1 MAVAVGYL
9 AERAAAVRSW
19 RRQARTGT
27 PSSARAPLGSA
38 RECARERAVWSSPRC
53 NAKQDASV
61 DCRDGGG
68 WPWRSDISQ
77 GVPRPCAPGGGR
89 LEPARR
95 RPHERRSARP
105 ENALESVPSGRALGA
120 TRGKKQELIAET
132 AADGRGGRISRR
144 ARRGRAL
151 LAAAG
156 SNRHAAVRTSAARL
170 GPRMGSTACRLVEPS
185 VQREARCKR

>member
-9 AERAAAVRSW
+9 ARRAAAVRSW

-27 PSSARAPLGSA
+27 PPSARAPLGSA

-53 NAKQDASV
+53 NARQEARV

-77 GVPRPCAPGGGR
+77 SAPRPCAPGGGR

-105 ENALESVPSGRALGA
+105 ENGLDGVPSGRALGA
-120 TRGKKQELIAET
+120 TRGKMQALIAVR
-132 AADGRGGRISRR
+132 AADGRGGLTTCGAHRRR
-144 ARRGRAL
+144 ASPVAVAPNRG
-151 LAAAG
+151 
-156 SNRHAAVRTSAARL
+156 AAVPHGEDSGGL
-170 GPRMGSTACRLVEPS
+170 KS
-185 VQREARCKR
+185 